1 MGVNIW
7 KSYVCRAVEE
17 TNIESI
23 LAVSYE
29 HYWTSNWNKAWK
41 KIQAWYRK
49 SHGFKTRTGLIFFQV
64 LFQLLV
70 Q

>member
-1 MGVNIW
+1 MKIICVQNGWRNEYRIDP
-7 KSYVCRAVEE
+7 R
-17 TNIESI
+17 
-23 LAVSYE
+23 SYE

-49 SHGFKTRTGLIFFQV
+49 GHEFKTRTGLIFFQV

>member
-1 MGVNIW
+1 MKIICVQSGWRNEYRIDPR
-7 KSYVCRAVEE
+7 SQ
-17 TNIESI
+17 
-23 LAVSYE
+23 L
-29 HYWTSNWNKAWK
+29 WTSNWNKAWK

-49 SHGFKTRTGLIFFQV
+49 GHGFKTRTGLIFFQV

>member
-1 MGVNIW
+1 MAVNIW

-49 SHGFKTRTGLIFFQV
+49 GSKPVRD
-64 LFQLLV
+64 
-70 Q
+70 